1 VRRITGTRGALQEAV
16 ANGMHF
22 HSFRLT
28 TIRTERASRDNGSP
42 VRMLA
47 QPRVGRPM
55 VMYGSEGNR
64 RIVTS
69 RVVRMFEDF
78 TVEGTYVETENTLY
92 LLQPGA
98 TQ

>member
-1 VRRITGTRGALQEAV
+1 V
-16 ANGMHF
+16 ANGMHL

-28 TIRTERASRDNGSP
+28 TIRSQRVARDVNGS
-42 VRMLA
+42 VRMLTE
-47 QPRVGRPM
+47 PRVGRPM
-55 VMYGSEGNR
+55 VMYGSHNDR

-98 TQ
+98 VQ

>member
-1 VRRITGTRGALQEAV
+1 MPGTV

-28 TIRTERASRDNGSP
+28 TIRSERASREDAHA

-55 VMYGSEGNR
+55 VMYGAHGDR

-78 TVEGTYVETENTLY
+78 TVEGTYVQTENTLY

>member
-1 VRRITGTRGALQEAV
+1 MQLQGGVQTSNAVR
-16 ANGMHF
+16 F

-28 TIRTERASRDNGSP
+28 TIRPQRSKREKDTA

-47 QPRVGRPM
+47 QPTVGRPM
-55 VMYGSEGNR
+55 VMYGSQGDR

-78 TVEGTYVETENTLY
+78 TVQGTYVQTENTLY
-92 LLQPGA
+92 LLQHGVA
-98 TQ
+98 Q